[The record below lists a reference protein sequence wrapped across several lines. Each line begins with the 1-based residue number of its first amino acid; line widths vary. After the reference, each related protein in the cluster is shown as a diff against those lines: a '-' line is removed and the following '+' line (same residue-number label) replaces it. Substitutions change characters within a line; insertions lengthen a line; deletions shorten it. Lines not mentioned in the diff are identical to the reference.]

1 VKPTNFRQRGL
12 SLVEL
17 MVAMTLGLLLVLVAV
32 GILLS
37 SSQGFNAVDHGAA
50 ARDKQRLA
58 TDLLTSVIL
67 QAGYEDWAKPQS
79 TLQSAARLE
88 NPAVDFEPD
97 VYGWDNCE
105 RRSVSA

>member
-37 SSQGFNAVDHGAA
+37 SSQGFNAVDHG
-50 ARDKQRLA
+50 
-58 TDLLTSVIL
+58 V
-67 QAGYEDWAKPQS
+67 
-79 TLQSAARLE
+79 
-88 NPAVDFEPD
+88 
-97 VYGWDNCE
+97 
-105 RRSVSA
+105 RRETNNVWPPIC